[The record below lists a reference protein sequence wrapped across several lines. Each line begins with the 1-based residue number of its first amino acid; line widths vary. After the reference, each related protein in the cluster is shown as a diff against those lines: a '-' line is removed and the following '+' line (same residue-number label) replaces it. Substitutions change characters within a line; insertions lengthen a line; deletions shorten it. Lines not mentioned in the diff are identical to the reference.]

1 MARGDSPRPSSRV
14 EAVEVHGP
22 LPGWG
27 LEMPYSLGCQEDSGC
42 SNDVSSLAGS
52 QPSVD
57 VVLAA
62 RDQPLS
68 KLLTT
73 LLDALPL
80 PMIRTVTVWV
90 YHKGRPRSRELA
102 EMAASVAGRAQ
113 IRIALGLP
121 NVGRAEHTCVH
132 HVVQNYG
139 RLADLTIFLKDTALA
154 HAHLGIATRLLAF
167 AARLPAVDAW
177 CARPPVAINLSFA
190 LDNYTSE
197 SCWRYGRCYQNE
209 SWKIAS
215 PRPFGAW
222 LSHHGVRPIRNMP
235 AGQVQAC
242 WGGFFAASRRALT
255 AAPQATYAAMEAE
268 LSQADSL
275 EEGHYMER
283 SWPTLF
289 GLKRPMRPQFVRVGI
304 YTAACG
310 AAATSNHTP
319 ALLQLPRAAASFT
332 SSSLLKIPPEYVND
346 DSECDRAQASHAVCA
361 SAVRDW
367 RAGVASMLRF
377 IFYTDRPQTL
387 AQAERHGWTGVLLPG
402 SACNVR
408 DLKASPGNELS
419 GFDYTAY
426 LALAADSISLAAT
439 LHIVTHHLASG
450 PSVALV
456 ARRRGGLDSARS
468 AERAFHTSHSTV
480 GFGAATNRTL
490 LQASAVI
497 RRASAAASSFSRT
510 WRELAVA
517 NPHVREQFTLD
528 VALQQAEEAR
538 AVTIVDLHA
547 AKQLAYPVV
556 PAPAVV
562 RPTAAAP
569 STASK
574 AKGEHPLRKKSAN
587 TKVKP

>member
-1 MARGDSPRPSSRV
+1 MVRGDSPRPSSRV
-14 EAVEVHGP
+14 EAVDVHGP

-27 LEMPYSLGCQEDSGC
+27 LEMPYSLGCQEDAGCASGA
-42 SNDVSSLAGS
+42 SSPSGS
-52 QPSVD
+52 PSLDIVM
-57 VVLAA
+57 AA

-68 KLLTT
+68 KLLGT

-80 PMIRTVTVWV
+80 ARIRTPTVWV

-102 EMAASVAGRAQ
+102 DMVAAITERAQ

-132 HVVQNYG
+132 HVVQNYA

-177 CARPPVAINLSFA
+177 CARPPVAVNLSFA
-190 LDNYTSE
+190 LDSYVSE
-197 SCWRYGRCYQNE
+197 TCWRFGRCYKNE
-209 SWKIAS
+209 SWKLAS
-215 PRPFGAW
+215 ARPFGAW
-222 LSHHGVRPIRNMP
+222 LSHHGVTPIQNMP

-255 AAPQATYAAMEAE
+255 ASPQAIYEAIEAE

-310 AAATSNHTP
+310 AAASYNHT
-319 ALLQLPRAAASFT
+319 ALLELPRAAGSFT
-332 SSSLLKIPPEYVND
+332 SSSLLNMPPEYVD
-346 DSECDRAQASHAVCA
+346 DGPDCDRAQACR
-361 SAVRDW
+361 SAVRAW

-377 IFYTDRPQTL
+377 IFFTDRPQTL

-408 DLKASPGNELS
+408 DLKASPGSELN

-426 LALAADSISLAAT
+426 IALTPDSISLAAT

-456 ARRRGGLDSARS
+456 ARRRGGLDTARS
-468 AERAFHTSHSTV
+468 AERSFHTSHSTAELE
-480 GFGAATNRTL
+480 AATNRTM

-497 RRASAAASSFSRT
+497 RRASTAASSFSRT
-510 WRELAVA
+510 WRALAAA

-528 VALQQAEEAR
+528 VALQQAEQAR

-547 AKQLAYPVV
+547 AKRLVYPVV
-556 PAPAVV
+556 PTPAVV
-562 RPTAAAP
+562 TPPAAP
-569 STASK
+569 SAAGSSSK
-574 AKGEHPLRKKSAN
+574 GKGEHPRKKG
-587 TKVKP
+587 TKVVK